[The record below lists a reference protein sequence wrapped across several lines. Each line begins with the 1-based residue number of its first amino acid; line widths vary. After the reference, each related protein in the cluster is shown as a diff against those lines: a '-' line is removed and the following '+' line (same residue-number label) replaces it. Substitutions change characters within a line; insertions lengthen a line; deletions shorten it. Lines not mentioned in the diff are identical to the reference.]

1 MGPSRLLQVVSATV
15 MLAGLAAALLLCN
28 NIIQRERAELQRTT
42 AAESRQ
48 VAAGLQAG
56 VISSVEPLERL
67 GRWWLSQ
74 GKPATKEDWRTDGQL
89 FLSRSPG
96 LRQASWVGRDGYREW
111 LAVPGS
117 DPLVRRTLPD
127 DRVRQLIAA
136 AQSRRALAISE
147 VFDTPGID
155 SAFYVCFPLTSDGK
169 HVRGYVLG
177 LYDAKALLAP
187 LARSGVR
194 SDQQIVV
201 SSEGRLIFSTFPGS
215 RPAPGNAVVS
225 FDVAQRLWTVGLYV
239 PLNYFREFRGLIF
252 TMAGVVGAMI
262 YSFSTLLY
270 FSQRRSLALQR
281 AYGEVRDLNRDL
293 HRRVVDFETLLDV
306 SPIGIAVTD
315 DPECRNIR
323 ANLALAHMLGV
334 PREANLSQSASAAN
348 GSGWRMLRDGRSLS
362 PDEMPMQVAAAT
374 GNEVL
379 GEEYQIVRGDGS
391 VIDVLSF
398 AAPLFD
404 EHGRVRGGLHAC
416 VDISERKAQEQLRR
430 ELEQDLQRAQR
441 MKSLGAMAAGIAHDF
456 NNLLTGIIGQASLAE
471 DSLPP
476 DSTARERIAASL
488 KSAEQAARLIAKV
501 LAFTGHSYHTLR
513 PTDLGQLLTACHADL
528 DALAAP
534 KAEVRLSIAPH
545 LPPVMGDQNEIR
557 HILHNLVLN
566 AVEATAAG
574 RGAIEICVDPCQV
587 SGEERNLA
595 LPGEGFVPGAYV
607 RIMVKDS
614 GSGMPAEIAEQAF
627 DPFFSTKFLGRGL
640 GLAEVLGIMRA
651 HKGAVRLETVPDEG
665 TSVIL
670 FFPAGEKSA
679 SRAA

>member
-1 MGPSRLLQVVSATV
+1 MSVNVTHGSMGPSRLLQVVSATV

-225 FDVAQRLWTVGLYV
+225 FDVEGQ
-239 PLNYFREFRGLIF
+239 P
-252 TMAGVVGAMI
+252 
-262 YSFSTLLY
+262 
-270 FSQRRSLALQR
+270 
-281 AYGEVRDLNRDL
+281 
-293 HRRVVDFETLLDV
+293 
-306 SPIGIAVTD
+306 
-315 DPECRNIR
+315 
-323 ANLALAHMLGV
+323 
-334 PREANLSQSASAAN
+334 SA
-348 GSGWRMLRDGRSLS
+348 
-362 PDEMPMQVAAAT
+362 
-374 GNEVL
+374 
-379 GEEYQIVRGDGS
+379 
-391 VIDVLSF
+391 
-398 AAPLFD
+398 
-404 EHGRVRGGLHAC
+404 
-416 VDISERKAQEQLRR
+416 
-430 ELEQDLQRAQR
+430 
-441 MKSLGAMAAGIAHDF
+441 
-456 NNLLTGIIGQASLAE
+456 
-471 DSLPP
+471 
-476 DSTARERIAASL
+476 
-488 KSAEQAARLIAKV
+488 
-501 LAFTGHSYHTLR
+501 
-513 PTDLGQLLTACHADL
+513 
-528 DALAAP
+528 
-534 KAEVRLSIAPH
+534 
-545 LPPVMGDQNEIR
+545 
-557 HILHNLVLN
+557 
-566 AVEATAAG
+566 
-574 RGAIEICVDPCQV
+574 
-587 SGEERNLA
+587 
-595 LPGEGFVPGAYV
+595 
-607 RIMVKDS
+607 
-614 GSGMPAEIAEQAF
+614 
-627 DPFFSTKFLGRGL
+627 
-640 GLAEVLGIMRA
+640 
-651 HKGAVRLETVPDEG
+651 
-665 TSVIL
+665 
-670 FFPAGEKSA
+670 
-679 SRAA
+679 